1 MLPSKLAST
10 RPDEA
15 ASFDLARYHT
25 PFHPEPQSS
34 QYWKGDHI
42 ISVTQKI
49 IEEHMRTIANQK
61 TIDIDV
67 SRLHW
72 TPYGKLDGR
81 R

>member
-1 MLPSKLAST
+1 MAEVARCLDGGT
-10 RPDEA
+10 REA
-15 ASFDLARYHT
+15 GKK
-25 PFHPEPQSS
+25 
-34 QYWKGDHI
+34 YWKGDHI

-49 IEEHMRTIANQK
+49 IEEHMRSIANQK